1 MDLAEGRFH
10 DPKAAINIKDVAKAG
25 EKAWAPPGEEQPS
38 GEGGSVS
45 EEAVAPLAAARASA
59 ATAATECH
67 DAAES
72 LFFAFPDEALTSSSS
87 SSTSFYSPSSSS
99 SLSLGEKSETNEE
112 RRRSGSGSDSSVLAT
127 ESAPLV
133 SALEHGAP
141 PPPSMRLQTVGYTLL
156 KWASSLSDSVVPEG
170 LLKAAEAAAPA
181 REVRFH
187 PSLTSLT
194 HPHAPPA
201 SHHHHHH
208 HLTSSLSFFL
218 CACCPQPLLHT
229 GLPRA
234 DRAPTSRAR
243 GRIRSYSTLRAPA
256 QRAHAAASE
265 ASTAAAKAGKEPPA
279 ANTTAPC
286 CCGPAGAGEGGEVV
300 VGKDGLPAEYLP
312 QSDRVSDM
320 SDGPSAEL
328 IQDKKDRG
336 AMSGGKD
343 GKDGSAPR
351 LALSSRL
358 CTLVGGA
365 FLCVG
370 QAGGWW
376 PAVFMRRFI
385 DDLSAEESEL
395 KWVVHASRRHMEGE
409 DEWRPGP
416 GADQYVNWDGVRTEL
431 AYTFLT

>member
-1 MDLAEGRFH
+1 
-10 DPKAAINIKDVAKAG
+10 
-25 EKAWAPPGEEQPS
+25 
-38 GEGGSVS
+38 
-45 EEAVAPLAAARASA
+45 
-59 ATAATECH
+59 
-67 DAAES
+67 
-72 LFFAFPDEALTSSSS
+72 
-87 SSTSFYSPSSSS
+87 
-99 SLSLGEKSETNEE
+99 
-112 RRRSGSGSDSSVLAT
+112 
-127 ESAPLV
+127 
-133 SALEHGAP
+133 
-141 PPPSMRLQTVGYTLL
+141 MRLQQG
-156 KWASSLSDSVVPEG
+156 
-170 LLKAAEAAAPA
+170 
-181 REVRFH
+181 
-187 PSLTSLT
+187 
-194 HPHAPPA
+194 
-201 SHHHHHH
+201 
-208 HLTSSLSFFL
+208 
-218 CACCPQPLLHT
+218 
-229 GLPRA
+229 
-234 DRAPTSRAR
+234 DR
-243 GRIRSYSTLRAPA
+243 L
-256 QRAHAAASE
+256 
-265 ASTAAAKAGKEPPA
+265 
-279 ANTTAPC
+279 
-286 CCGPAGAGEGGEVV
+286 V

-376 PAVFMRRFI
+376 PAVFMRHFI